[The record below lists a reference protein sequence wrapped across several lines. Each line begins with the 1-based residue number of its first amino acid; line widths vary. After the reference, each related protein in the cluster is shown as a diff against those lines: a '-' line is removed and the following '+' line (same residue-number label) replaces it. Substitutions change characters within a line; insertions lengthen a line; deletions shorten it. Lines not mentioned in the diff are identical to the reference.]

1 MSFTQFAL
9 HPSLLRAVG
18 EAGYTQPTAI
28 QQEAIPPALEGR
40 DVLGCAMTGSGKT
53 AAFVLPL
60 LEHLFKR
67 SRGTTR
73 ALILAPTRE
82 LAVQIDETIAELGK
96 YCPVKS
102 ATVFGGVAMNAQVAA
117 FQRGVDIIVAT
128 PGRLLDHMQHP
139 YARLGSLEYLVFD
152 EADRMLDMG
161 FLPSIKKILAAIPK
175 PKQTLFFS
183 ATMPAPIGKLAQQML
198 HQPISLNV
206 ERQAK
211 PATGVVQSLYPVA
224 QNLKAALLLE
234 LLASKP
240 IERAIVFTRT
250 KHRTNQVHKY
260 LSEYGV
266 KTERIHGNRSQAQ
279 RLDALK
285 KFKAG
290 QTRVLVA
297 TDIAA
302 RGIDVSELEY
312 VINFDVP
319 AIPEDYIHRVGRTAR
334 AERTGEAWTF
344 FDRAEEPQIVQ
355 IERAIG
361 QKLERVWVDGFNYK
375 AVGEKLPNTR
385 EPRQPSGSR
394 QTQRTPPRAGG
405 QQASPRVSGQQA
417 SPRASGHTRPS
428 TASQRGERAANQH
441 GASQRGNAPQPNSGS
456 RDGARPQQASDSRP
470 QQTSGSR
477 NSFRRRRGGKNA

>member
-128 PGRLLDHMQHP
+128 PGRLLDHMQHT

-198 HQPISLNV
+198 HQPVSLNV

-234 LLASKP
+234 LLATKP

-394 QTQRTPPRAGG
+394 QTQRTPPRA
-405 QQASPRVSGQQA
+405 SGQQP
-417 SPRASGHTRPS
+417 SPRASGHPRPN
-428 TASQRGERAANQH
+428 TATGRT
-441 GASQRGNAPQPNSGS
+441 APQPNAGS
-456 RDGARPQQASDSRP
+456 RDGARPQQSSGTRPQQSSGTRPQQGSDSRP
-470 QQTSGSR
+470 AQGSGSR
-477 NSFRRRRGGKNA
+477 SRFRRRQRGA